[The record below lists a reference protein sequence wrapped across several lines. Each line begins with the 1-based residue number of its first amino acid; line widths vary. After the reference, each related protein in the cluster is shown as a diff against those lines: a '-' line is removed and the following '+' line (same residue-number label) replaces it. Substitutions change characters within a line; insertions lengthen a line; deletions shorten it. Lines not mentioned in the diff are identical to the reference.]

1 MIVLARRDEVRPH
14 KPFPSHAKTPDMF
27 CKPWRGWLEAIEDL
41 VPGLPDSHFAEWH
54 KARMPAELLNS
65 ILIGGGNT
73 KTGYFRERAFVVS
86 NFDTS
91 RDATIRNG
99 DEPIWTVRSN
109 EFRRPSSVSR
119 AFILSPEN
127 GGYNDD
133 GGRGVGVRNADSP
146 AFTVKANAHKG
157 GAIRG
162 FIVDGKADYGKL
174 SHRTDDEPIFTVLA
188 SSCEHGRQARAAA
201 CGRIVSMTPRCYAR
215 WQDVPDWFTLPD
227 SSELACRGIGNGVPL
242 NLTRACLRSLG
253 FEPVASAR
261 PNLPP
266 IGGAS

>member
-1 MIVLARRDEVRPH
+1 MIVLARRDGVRPH

-41 VPGLPDSHFAEWH
+41 VPGLPDSQFAEWH
-54 KARMPAELLNS
+54 KARMPVELLDS

-119 AFILSPEN
+119 AFIADTKLN
-127 GGYNDD
+127 GNSERLTIRD
-133 GGRGVGVRNADSP
+133 GESP
-146 AFTVKANAHKG
+146 AFTVTANHFKSG
-157 GAIRG
+157 GVRAFVADFRHTVRGATIRNE
-162 FIVDGKADYGKL
+162 
-174 SHRTDDEPIFTVLA
+174 REPIWAVQ
-188 SSCEHGRQARAAA
+188 SSGIQRQSWVKAAV
-201 CGRIVSMTPRCYAR
+201 CGRTVSMTPRCYAR
-215 WQDVPDWFTLPD
+215 WQDVPDWFVLPD
-227 SSELACRGIGNGVPL
+227 SNELACRGIGNGVPL

>member
-27 CKPWRGWLEAIEDL
+27 CQPWRGWLEAIEDL

-119 AFILSPEN
+119 AFIADTKLN
-127 GGYNDD
+127 GNSERLTIRD
-133 GGRGVGVRNADSP
+133 GESP
-146 AFTVKANAHKG
+146 AFAVTANHFKSG
-157 GAIRG
+157 GVRA
-162 FIVDGKADYGKL
+162 FIVHPNGMR
-174 SHRTDDEPIFTVLA
+174 SHNPP
-188 SSCEHGRQARAAA
+188 RAAV
-201 CGRIVSMTPRCYAR
+201 CGRTVSMTPRCYAR

-227 SSELACRGIGNGVPL
+227 SNELACRGIGNGVPL

-261 PNLPP
+261 PNLRP